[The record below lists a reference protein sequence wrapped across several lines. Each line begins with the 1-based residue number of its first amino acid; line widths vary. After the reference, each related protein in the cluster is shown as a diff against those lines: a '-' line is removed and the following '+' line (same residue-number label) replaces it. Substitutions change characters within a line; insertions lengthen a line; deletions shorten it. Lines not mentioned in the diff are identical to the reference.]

1 MASMDKIYLLEILK
15 KYRQGNA
22 SKEEVEFLYAYYDLF
37 EVEEDVIATRAA
49 ADVKAL
55 KEDIRAGLNEK
66 ITGKPA
72 APIRYINARF
82 KWFAAASVLLIVA
95 VGAVVYNHRQPAV
108 ESVTAGTGM
117 PAAPAVNDIAPG
129 RNQAILT
136 LADGA
141 VIALDD
147 KANGV
152 ISQQQGTLVKKTADG
167 HVVYTENE
175 KSAAPAINTITT
187 PNGGQYR
194 LTLPDG
200 TNVWL
205 NAASSITF
213 PTSFTGAARE
223 VRITGEA
230 YFEVAKD
237 KRHAFKVISENQV
250 VEVLGTHFNVN
261 TYPDEPVAKTTLLE
275 GSVKVTRIS
284 DATNKEAAAKVLAPG
299 QQSVVVRSKEP
310 IRVQSADM
318 EEAVAWKNGY
328 FKFDRVDIQ
337 TIMRQ
342 VARWY
347 DVKVEYRGKISDDVF
362 VGKIARSENVSG
374 VLRILALS
382 KIKTS
387 IEGRKIIVMNQ

>member
-1 MASMDKIYLLEILK
+1 MDKKDLLEILK
-15 KYRQGNA
+15 KYRIGTA
-22 SKEEVEFLYAYYDLF
+22 TREEVEFLLAYYDLF
-37 EVEEDVIATRAA
+37 EVEEDVIAAKST

-55 KEDIRAGLNEK
+55 KEEIRAGINDK

-95 VGAVVYNHRQPAV
+95 AGAVVYNLRQPAAQ
-108 ESVTAGTGM
+108 SVTAGNGT
-117 PAAPAVNDIAPG
+117 PAAPTINDIAPG
-129 RNQAILT
+129 GNQAMLT
-136 LADGA
+136 LADGS
-141 VIALDD
+141 VVALGD

-167 HVVYTENE
+167 HVVYTENK

-213 PTSFTGAARE
+213 PTSFTAAARE
-223 VRITGEA
+223 VQLTGEA
-230 YFEVAKD
+230 YFEVARD
-237 KRHAFKVISENQV
+237 KRHPFKVISQNQL

-261 TYPDEPVAKTTLLE
+261 TYPDEPAAKTTLLE
-275 GSVKVTRIS
+275 GSVKVNRIGGV
-284 DATNKEAAAKVLAPG
+284 TNKATASKILAPG
-299 QQSVVVRSKEP
+299 QQSVVTGANEP
-310 IRVQSADM
+310 IRVQSADT

-347 DVKVEYRGKISDDVF
+347 NVEVEYRGGISDDVF

-374 VLRILALS
+374 VLKILALS
-382 KIKTS
+382 RIKTS
-387 IEGRKIIVMNQ
+387 IEGRTIIVMNQ

>member
-1 MASMDKIYLLEILK
+1 MDKIDLLEILK
-15 KYRQGNA
+15 KYRLGTA
-22 SKEEVEFLYAYYDLF
+22 SREEVEFLLAYYDLF
-37 EVEEDVIATRAA
+37 EVEEDVIASKATAEL
-49 ADVKAL
+49 KAL
-55 KEDIRAGLNEK
+55 KEDIRAGINEK

-82 KWFAAASVLLIVA
+82 KWFAAASVLLLVA
-95 VGAVVYNHRQPAV
+95 AGAVFYNLRQPAV
-108 ESVTAGTGM
+108 ESVAAGTGM
-117 PAAPAVNDIAPG
+117 PAAPPVNDIAPG

-167 HVVYTENE
+167 HVVYSENE
-175 KSAAPAINTITT
+175 KSAAPVINTITT

-213 PTSFTGAARE
+213 PTSFTAATRE
-223 VRITGEA
+223 VQLTGEA
-230 YFEVAKD
+230 YFEVARD
-237 KRHAFKVISENQV
+237 KRHPFKVISQNQV

-261 TYPDEPVAKTTLLE
+261 TYPDEPAVKTTLLE
-275 GSVKVTRIS
+275 GSVKVKRTGG
-284 DATNKEAAAKVLAPG
+284 ATNKETASKVLAPG
-299 QQSVVVRSKEP
+299 QQSVIAGSKEP

-347 DVKVEYRGKISDDVF
+347 NVEVEYRGGISDDVF

-387 IEGRKIIVMNQ
+387 IEGRRIIVMNQ

>member
-1 MASMDKIYLLEILK
+1 MDKKDLLEILK
-15 KYRQGNA
+15 KYRLGTA
-22 SKEEVEFLYAYYDLF
+22 TREEVEFLLAYYDLF
-37 EVEEDVIATRAA
+37 EVEEDVIASKAA
-49 ADVKAL
+49 AEVKAL
-55 KEDIRAGLNEK
+55 KEDIRAGINEK

-72 APIRYINARF
+72 SPVRYINVRF
-82 KWFAAASVLLIVA
+82 KWLAAASVLLIVA
-95 VGAVVYNHRQPAV
+95 IGAVLYNLRQPAV
-108 ESVTAGTGM
+108 QSVAAVNDL
-117 PAAPAVNDIAPG
+117 PAAPTVNDIAPG
-129 RNQAILT
+129 RNQAMLT
-136 LADGA
+136 LADGS

-175 KSAAPAINTITT
+175 KSAAMAINTITT
-187 PNGGQYR
+187 PNGGQYQ
-194 LTLPDG
+194 LTLSDG

-213 PTSFTGAARE
+213 PTSFTAAARE
-223 VRITGEA
+223 VQITGEA
-230 YFEVAKD
+230 YFEVARD
-237 KRHAFKVISENQV
+237 KRHPFKVISKNQV

-261 TYPDEPVAKTTLLE
+261 TYPDEPAAKTTLLE
-275 GSVKVTRIS
+275 GSVKVNCTGGVKNK
-284 DATNKEAAAKVLAPG
+284 ATSSKVLVPG
-299 QQSVVVRSKEP
+299 QQSVVTGSKEP
-310 IRVQSADM
+310 IRVQSADL

-347 DVKVEYRGKISDDVF
+347 NVEVEYRGRISDDVF

-374 VLRILALS
+374 VLKILALS

-387 IEGRKIIVMNQ
+387 IEGRKIIVLNQ